1 VDVASTVVSRWMRC
15 GRLRAWMRLGLG
27 GRCAGGSFERAFA
40 APVCAREDDEG
51 FENRDARI
59 ARVI

>member
-1 VDVASTVVSRWMRC
+1 
-15 GRLRAWMRLGLG
+15 MRLGLG

-40 APVCAREDDEG
+40 APVCACEDDEG